1 MWAIILHGGA
11 KEIAPDEA
19 EANRSGCLR
28 ALSAGRAVLEGG
40 GSALDAVEAAIRV
53 LEDDPAFNCGYGS
66 VLNAAGEVEMCA
78 AIMEGESFNIGG
90 VSIVQGVRNPVSV
103 ARAMLEEETTLI
115 AGPGAR
121 AFAAEKGLELCD
133 PAALKASKDEQ
144 KRGRTGTHDTA
155 GCVALDQHGLLVAGT
170 STRGLEDTPVGRVGD
185 AALPGC
191 GFYADNGL
199 GAVAFSGDGEYI
211 ARKMLAARV
220 MHALGTQGPD
230 EALGLAIRHVAQIGG
245 EAGGIALTPDGR
257 FGWMHNSRE
266 FAVAY
271 ASSERPE
278 PRVFLSK
285 AEERVQGGA

>member
-40 GSALDAVEAAIRV
+40 GSALDAVEAAIRA

-66 VLNAAGEVEMCA
+66 ALNAAGEVEMCA
-78 AIMEGESFNIGG
+78 AIMEGGTFNVGG
-90 VSIVQGVRNPVSV
+90 VSIVQGVRHPVSV

-121 AFAAEKGLELCD
+121 AFAADKGLELCD
-133 PAALKASKDEQ
+133 PAALRASEDET
-144 KRGRTGTHDTA
+144 KRGRRGTHDTV
-155 GCVALDQHGLLVAGT
+155 GCVALDRHGLLVAGT
-170 STRGLEDTPVGRVGD
+170 STGGLEDTPVGRVGD
-185 AALPGC
+185 SALPGC
-191 GFYADNGL
+191 GFYADNDL
-199 GAVAFSGDGEYI
+199 GAVAFSGDGEHI
-211 ARKMLAARV
+211 ARKTLAARV

-266 FAVAY
+266 FAVAHV
-271 ASSERPE
+271 SSDQPE
-278 PRVFLSK
+278 PRVYLRK
-285 AEERVQGGA
+285 AEERE

>member
-11 KEIAPDEA
+11 KEIEPDEA

-40 GSALDAVEAAIRV
+40 GSAVDAVEAAIRV

-78 AIMEGESFNIGG
+78 ALMEGRTFDVGG
-90 VSIVQGVRNPVSV
+90 VSIVQGVRHPVSV
-103 ARAMLEEETTLI
+103 ARAMLEAETTLI

-133 PAALKASKDEQ
+133 PAALKASEDEK
-144 KRGRTGTHDTA
+144 KRGRTGAHDTV
-155 GCVALDQHGLLVAGT
+155 GCVALDRHGLLVAGT
-170 STRGLEDTPVGRVGD
+170 STGGLDDTPVGRVGD
-185 AALPGC
+185 SALPGC
-191 GFYADNGL
+191 GFYADNDL
-199 GAVAFSGDGEYI
+199 GAVAFSGDGEHI

-245 EAGGIALTPDGR
+245 EAGGIVLTPDGR

-266 FAVAY
+266 FAVAHV
-271 ASSERPE
+271 SSEQPE
-278 PRVFLSK
+278 PQVYLRK
-285 AEERVQGGA
+285 AEERE